1 MKETS
6 KKLHKLWLIA
16 AMALLITVFLE
27 PANVKA
33 AQPPTD
39 LKQTNASTRSVEL
52 GWTAQSGAYGYIIRY
67 AATPNATTFN
77 YERTTKN
84 EIYISGLTLGTTYY
98 AQICS
103 VDTYQ
108 QYANIRHAF
117 VFLRKECR

>member
-39 LKQTNASTRSVEL
+39 LKQTSASTRSVEL

-77 YERTTKN
+77 YERATRN

-108 QYANIRHAF
+108 QYANYKTYTPAAW
-117 VFLRKECR
+117 

>member
-39 LKQTNASTRSVEL
+39 LKQNSTSSYLPQTEMR
-52 GWTAQSGAYGYIIRY
+52 
-67 AATPNATTFN
+67 
-77 YERTTKN
+77 
-84 EIYISGLTLGTTYY
+84 
-98 AQICS
+98 
-103 VDTYQ
+103 
-108 QYANIRHAF
+108 
-117 VFLRKECR
+117 

>member
-39 LKQTNASTRSVEL
+39 LKQTRRIYKISRTGMDCPERR
-52 GWTAQSGAYGYIIRY
+52 IRIY
-67 AATPNATTFN
+67 YPICC
-77 YERTTKN
+77 YTKCN
-84 EIYISGLTLGTTYY
+84 DI
-98 AQICS
+98 
-103 VDTYQ
+103 
-108 QYANIRHAF
+108 
-117 VFLRKECR
+117 